1 MVGMSIKNNNVFD
14 PLKKHAL
21 RDAFFYCG
29 QYKLPL
35 NRPWIMGIVN
45 VTPDS
50 FSGDGLA
57 DRTDRAVE
65 QVNAMIAA
73 GADIIDIGAESTR
86 PGADYCSAEQEIDRI
101 LPLLEKIRTLG
112 KPVSIDTN
120 KTVVMKAVIEAGAS
134 MINDIRA
141 LADEGAMDLL
151 AQHDLIGIC
160 LMHMQNNPATMQQDP
175 VYQDVSAE
183 VLNFLLDRAK
193 NCVQAGI
200 DKSRICLDPGFGFG
214 KTAAHNITLFHDIE
228 RFCQTGYPVLIGVS
242 RKRFLG
248 EITGLPV
255 TERASVSAAAAMLA
269 VSKGAHIVRVHD
281 VKETGHML
289 QLLEALG

>member
-1 MVGMSIKNNNVFD
+1 MSIKDNRLFD
-14 PLKKHAL
+14 PQKKHAL

-45 VTPDS
+45 VTADS
-50 FSGDGLA
+50 FSGDGLL

-65 QVNAMIAA
+65 QIEAMIAA

-101 LPLLEKIRTLG
+101 LPLLEKIRTIG
-112 KPVSIDTN
+112 KPVSVDTN

-141 LADEGAMDLL
+141 LADEGAIDLL
-151 AQHDLIGIC
+151 AQHDTIGIC

-175 VYQDVSAE
+175 IYQDVSTE

-200 DKSRICLDPGFGFG
+200 DRNRICLDPGFGFG
-214 KTAAHNITLFHDIE
+214 KTAAHNMTLFRDIG
-228 RFCQTGYPVLIGVS
+228 RFCETGYPVLIGVS

-281 VKETGHML
+281 VKETRHML